1 MKLIINKSDFR
12 LNDNDKKGQE
22 GIVVV
27 IALTMLLILS
37 VLAVSI
43 SFVSNTDFKT
53 MANFKRGEEAFLS
66 AEVCVGEVRKL
77 IESEGL
83 SILLFKQQNSSL
95 DTIEVTLDNGAKC
108 RLGPRGLD
116 VTDIDYDE
124 QIVFS
129 IPESKTT
136 GRTMRNTQLG
146 GQTSVSALPIVF
158 TVTGKDSQDQDK
170 DDTNP
175 NLNTGTVIAVGLEAL
190 GGFSSTPEY

>member
-22 GIVVV
+22 GIVAI

-43 SFVSNTDFKT
+43 SFISNTDFKT
-53 MANFKRGEEAFLS
+53 MANFKRGQEAFLS

-95 DTIEVTLDNGAKC
+95 DAIEVTLDNGAKC

-116 VTDIDYDE
+116 VTDSDYDE

-146 GQTSVSALPIVF
+146 GQTSVTAVPIVF
-158 TVTGKDSQDQDK
+158 TVTGKDSQDQDI

-175 NLNTGTVIAVGLEAL
+175 NLNTGTVIAIGLEAL